1 MRRISFRLLVASS
14 LFLATIAFSETR
26 PHYGGT
32 LHVAIRDAPVSVDP
46 AEIAREHGQ
55 ATANSVSLLFDTL
68 TRVDERGQLQPG
80 LAKSWQA
87 DAGNRRWRFV
97 LRPGVTFSDG
107 KPLTADI
114 VVVSLRAINAG
125 WKIFSEAGTVI
136 VESDSSAPYLPA
148 ELALPRNSIA
158 KRDGG
163 KEVGTGPFVVSQ
175 WLPSK
180 RLTVAARE
188 DYWGG
193 RPFLDSIEIEM
204 GVSLR
209 DQMIAL
215 DLGKAQLIEVAP
227 GKARSAGI
235 EESELSKS
243 AGMEMM
249 ALVFSQPRESTQE
262 QYLRDAFSLSIDRE
276 SLNNVVLQ
284 GEGDPTGGLLPNWM
298 TGYEFLFPSQMNL
311 TRAREERSQVQ
322 HAPVWTLRFDP
333 NDPVENIVA
342 QRIVLNANEAGLRL
356 QLSTANAADLR
367 LVRIPLASLDVH
379 VALDE
384 LATELGLPQPQYA
397 SDSLEDVYSAEK
409 ALLDSHRVIPLLRSP
424 TEWGVAGTVRNLTM
438 SRDAAWQLPNLW
450 ISAGKP

>member
-1 MRRISFRLLVASS
+1 MKRISFPLLVASS

-32 LHVAIRDAPVSVDP
+32 LHVAIRDAPLSLDP
-46 AEIAREHGQ
+46 SEIARAHGQ
-55 ATANSVSLLFDTL
+55 TSANLASLLFDTL

-80 LAKSWQA
+80 LARSWQA
-87 DAGNRRWRFV
+87 DSGNRRWRFV
-97 LRPGVTFSDG
+97 LRTGVTFSDG
-107 KPLTADI
+107 KPLTADS
-114 VVVSLRAINAG
+114 VVASLKAINAG
-125 WKIFSEAGTVI
+125 WKIFSEAGAVI
-136 VESDSSAPYLPA
+136 VEGESPAPYLPA
-148 ELALPRNSIA
+148 QLALPRNGIA

-163 KEVGTGPFVVSQ
+163 KELGTGPFVVSQ

-180 RLTVAARE
+180 HLTAAARE

-204 GVSLR
+204 GESLR

-215 DLGKAQLIEVAP
+215 DLGKAQLIEIAP
-227 GKARSAGI
+227 EKARSAGI
-235 EESELSKS
+235 EDREVSKS
-243 AGMEMM
+243 AGTEMM
-249 ALVFSQPRESTQE
+249 ALVFSRPCESAQE

-276 SLNNVVLQ
+276 SLNKVVLQ
-284 GEGDPTGGLLPNWM
+284 GEGDPTGGLLPDWM
-298 TGYEFLFPSQMNL
+298 TGYEFIFPAQMNL

-322 HAPVWTLRFDP
+322 HAPVWTLKFDP

-356 QLSTANAADLR
+356 QLSTGSASDLR
-367 LVRIPLASLDVH
+367 LVRLPLASLDVH

-384 LATELGLPQPQYA
+384 LATALGLPQPQYA
-397 SDSLEDVYSAEK
+397 TDSLEDVYSAEK

-424 TEWGVAGTVRNLTM
+424 REWGVAGTVRNLAM
-438 SRDAAWQLPNLW
+438 SRDGTWQLPNAW
-450 ISAGKP
+450 ISPGKP

>member
-1 MRRISFRLLVASS
+1 MRRISFPLLVASS
-14 LFLATIAFSETR
+14 LFLATIVFSETR

-32 LHVAIRDAPVSVDP
+32 LHVATRDSPVSLDP
-46 AEIAREHGQ
+46 SEIARARGQ
-55 ATANSVSLLFDTL
+55 TSANLVSLLFDTL

-80 LAKSWQA
+80 LARSWQA
-87 DAGNRRWRFV
+87 DAGNRRWRFL

-107 KPLTADI
+107 KPLTPDTVAA
-114 VVVSLRAINAG
+114 SLKAINAG
-125 WKIFSEAGTVI
+125 WKISSEAGAVI

-148 ELALPRNSIA
+148 ELALPRNSIS

-163 KEVGTGPFVVSQ
+163 KEVGTGPFVVSR
-175 WLPSK
+175 WLASK
-180 RLTVAARE
+180 HLTLAARE

-193 RPFLDSIEIEM
+193 RPFLDSVEIEM
-204 GVSLR
+204 GESLR

-227 GKARSAGI
+227 EKARSAGI
-235 EESELSKS
+235 EDREVSKS

-249 ALVFSQPRESTQE
+249 ALVFSQPCESTQE

-276 SLNNVVLQ
+276 SLNKVVLQ

-298 TGYEFLFPSQMNL
+298 TGYEFIFPSQINL
-311 TRAREERSQVQ
+311 IRAREERSQVQ
-322 HAPVWTLRFDP
+322 HAPVWTLEFDP

-342 QRIVLNANEAGLRL
+342 QRIVLNANDAGLRL
-356 QLSTANAADLR
+356 QLTTGNVADLR
-367 LVRIPLASLDVH
+367 LARLPLASLDVH

-384 LATELGLPQPQYA
+384 LATALGLPQPQYA
-397 SDSLEDVYSAEK
+397 SDSLEDLYSAEK
-409 ALLDSHRVIPLLRSP
+409 VLLDSHRVIPLLRSP
-424 TEWGVAGTVRNLTM
+424 REWGVAGTVRNLTM
-438 SRDAAWQLPNLW
+438 SPDGTWQLANAW